1 VVRVIRLAWLVAI
14 GALVCACGSDHGSP
28 RVRALPAA
36 DGYIPVRGQTPRS
49 PRIANY
55 KIDAT
60 LDVVRHH
67 IDATQTLT
75 WKNTGQTPVTQLPF
89 HLYLNAF
96 KNERSLFIR
105 TSGGSVRGGDWTTPG
120 WINVTSV
127 TVAGAD
133 LLSQWKAAPDNPE
146 DETVYEL
153 TLPAPVQP
161 GESVDVSMKFD
172 AQLPEVFARTGYKGE
187 FHLVAQ
193 WFPKIG
199 VRTGPTG
206 AERWECAPFH
216 GFSEFFA
223 DFGTY
228 DVQLTVPNT
237 YVVAATGV
245 LKSAIESPGGT
256 RTFAYRAEDV
266 HDFAWMAD
274 PYMEMTSAPVQI
286 ADGSVV
292 EVRVWARPEQHDFAE
307 RHLEAATGA
316 IERFSDMYLPYPWP
330 IMTVIDPPPD
340 ADAAGGMEYP
350 TFVTTGGD
358 MLAMRPGVRIPEFTT
373 VHEVGHNWFQGIL
386 ATNETA
392 EPWLDEGVNEWAD
405 HEIMDTMY
413 GVRTSGVDWMGW
425 QANFGSLANSYLAD
439 ASDLPVP
446 IASAPKTW
454 PDLDT
459 GAAVAYFST
468 TKALT
473 TLAQVVGPKKF
484 AAAMK
489 AYAEQWAFK
498 HPTGAD
504 FFATLSAELGQD
516 LGWFVGPAF
525 HEIGSIQLAIRDAHC
540 VPTHPA
546 RGVFGEGAQQK
557 IIGRDEA
564 PDTGSFMCAIVVS
577 NTGPVRIP
585 VDIELKFADNSTQ
598 RIRWEDHGG
607 QAWERFVVERS
618 TELTEVWLDPD
629 GRLALANPTTLRV
642 RVHGDGSASMRA
654 SAYVGSMAQT
664 LMQVVGP

>member
-1 VVRVIRLAWLVAI
+1 
-14 GALVCACGSDHGSP
+14 
-28 RVRALPAA
+28 
-36 DGYIPVRGQTPRS
+36 VRGQTPRS

-55 KIDAT
+55 KIDAR
-60 LDVVRHH
+60 LDTVRHH

-75 WKNTGQTPVTQLPF
+75 WKNTGETAVTQLPF

-96 KNERSLFIR
+96 KNERSLFMR
-105 TSGGSVRGGDWTTPG
+105 YSGGALRGADWTTPG
-120 WINVTSV
+120 WIQVTSI
-127 TVAGAD
+127 TVGGAE
-133 LLSQWKAAPDNPE
+133 LIAQWKVSSETPE
-146 DETVYEL
+146 DETVYNL
-153 TLPAPVQP
+153 TLPTAVEP
-161 GESVDVSMKFD
+161 GASVEIAMKFD
-172 AQLPEVFARTGYKGE
+172 EQLPDVFARTGYKGD
-187 FHLVAQ
+187 FHLVGQ

-199 VRTGPTG
+199 VRTGPAG

-216 GFSEFFA
+216 AFSEFFA

-245 LKSAIESPGGT
+245 LKAAIESPGGT
-256 RTFAYRAEDV
+256 RTFTYRAEDV

-274 PYMEMTSAPVQI
+274 PYMEMISAPVQI
-286 ADGSVV
+286 VDGSVV

-330 IMTVIDPPPD
+330 IMTVIDPPPEA
-340 ADAAGGMEYP
+340 ADGAGGMEYP

-358 MLAMRPGVRIPEFTT
+358 MLAMRPGIRLPEFTT
-373 VHEVGHNWFQGIL
+373 VHEVGHNWFQGML

-392 EPWLDEGVNEWAD
+392 EPFLDEGVNEWAD
-405 HEIMDTMY
+405 HQVMDTMY
-413 GVRTSGVDWMGW
+413 GVRTSLADWMGF
-425 QANFGSLANSYLAD
+425 QANFDAASSAALPDAD
-439 ASDLPVP
+439 TLPIP

-459 GAAVAYFST
+459 GASVAYFST
-468 TKALT
+468 AKALN
-473 TLAQVVGPKKF
+473 TLAQAVGPKKF

-489 AYAEQWAFK
+489 AYTQQWAFK
-498 HPTGAD
+498 HPTSAD

-516 LGWFVGPAF
+516 LGWFVEPAF
-525 HEIGSIQLAIRDAHC
+525 NKIGAIQLSIRDARC
-540 VPTHPA
+540 VPSHAP
-546 RGVFGEGAQQK
+546 RGAFGDGAQQK
-557 IIGRDEA
+557 IIGKDEA
-564 PDTGSFMCAIVVS
+564 PDSGSFTCAIVVA

-598 RIRWEDHGG
+598 RIRWDDHGG

-629 GRLALANPTTLRV
+629 GRLALANPTTLHV
-642 RVHGDGSASMRA
+642 RIHGDGSASMRA
-654 SAYVGSMAQT
+654 GAYVGSIAQT